1 MIAGVVALLL
11 GMAPT
16 TSAGQ
21 IPAALATRAPVVAT
35 TQHSGVFGGETVAY
49 TAIVEEHILQGPDSV
64 PNASLVTISY
74 VRDGVSDRTK
84 RPVMFVFN
92 GGPGASSSPLHMN
105 GLGPRRTT
113 ADGTVENPNSIL
125 DATDLV
131 FIDPVGTGF
140 SRPYTTEA
148 GKQFYWNRTGDA
160 ASVKRVI
167 DRWLAKYGREAS
179 PRYLAGES
187 YGTMRIG
194 AIFRNQPDAKFDGVV
209 LVAVVGDFG
218 GAGREMPY
226 VTALPT
232 MATSAWYWNKID
244 RKGRTLDQVYREA
257 VQFARTEY
265 LMALVQGFGLPPAE
279 KKRIARDMSALV
291 GLPADFIESKNLRLS
306 NDDWMLNIL
315 KDRNLRTGML
325 DTRVTAPRDTARTG
339 GINDP
344 ALGGGTMRI
353 GTAMLAPAIVPGA
366 EAAAAGPSDPPR
378 RASALETYLQQDL
391 RFRTLESYRSLNLDI
406 NAVWNYDDRGETN
419 SYIAAAMRA
428 NPAMRVFWTGG
439 YFDLTTPLY
448 GTQYVLDQVG
458 MPPERTVAMLL
469 PGPHGVFAD
478 EANRAVLAA
487 RLRTWIH

>member
-1 MIAGVVALLL
+1 
-11 GMAPT
+11 
-16 TSAGQ
+16 
-21 IPAALATRAPVVAT
+21 
-35 TQHSGVFGGETVAY
+35 
-49 TAIVEEHILQGPDSV
+49 
-64 PNASLVTISY
+64 
-74 VRDGVSDRTK
+74 
-84 RPVMFVFN
+84 
-92 GGPGASSSPLHMN
+92 
-105 GLGPRRTT
+105 
-113 ADGTVENPNSIL
+113 
-125 DATDLV
+125 
-131 FIDPVGTGF
+131 
-140 SRPYTTEA
+140 
-148 GKQFYWNRTGDA
+148 
-160 ASVKRVI
+160 
-167 DRWLAKYGREAS
+167 
-179 PRYLAGES
+179 
-187 YGTMRIG
+187 MRIG

-232 MATSAWYWNKID
+232 MATSAWYWNRID

-257 VQFARTEY
+257 VQFARTDY
-265 LMALVQGFGLPPAE
+265 LMALVQGFGLPAAE
-279 KKRIARDMSALV
+279 KKRVARDMSALV
-291 GLPADFIESKNLRLS
+291 GLPAELIESKNLRLS

-315 KDRNLRTGML
+315 RDRNLRTGML

-366 EAAAAGPSDPPR
+366 EAGAGESSDQPR
-378 RASALETYLQQDL
+378 RPSALETYLRQDL

-448 GTQYVLDQVG
+448 GTQYILDQVG

-478 EANRAVLAA
+478 ESNRAVLAA
-487 RLRTWIH
+487 RLRKWIH